1 MKILITGGA
10 GCLGSNLIE
19 HWLPLGHEIC
29 VIDDFTTGKREVV
42 PNVEGLTLVEGS
54 IVDYDLVHDTFQNF
68 RPEVVINAA
77 ASYKDP
83 NDWFSDTQTNVIGS
97 INVAK
102 VCEEITVNKLINF
115 QTALCYGRPIDVPIP
130 ITHPTNPF
138 TSYGISK
145 TAGEEYLLMSSVPTI
160 SLRLANVTGPRLA
173 IGPIPT
179 FYKRL
184 KANQSCFCSDTRRDF
199 LDMEDFLDL
208 MDLILRSEVKTGIFN
223 VSTGKSN
230 SIKDILDNVAL
241 YLGLSNLNVP
251 IVPAGDDD
259 VVEVVLDPSETYNA
273 FGWKAKFDFDEIIRR
288 QLDWYDKHGVS
299 DVFSHLKSSIN
310 VID

>member
-19 HWLPLGHEIC
+19 HWLPVGHEIC

-42 PNVEGLTLVEGS
+42 PNVERLTLVEGS
-54 IVDYDLVHDTFQNF
+54 IVDYDLVHNTFQNF

-83 NDWFSDTQTNVIGS
+83 NDWFNDTQTNVIGS

-102 VCEEITVNKLINF
+102 VCEEIAVNKLINF

-145 TAGEEYLLMSSVPTI
+145 TAGEEYLLMSSVSTI

-208 MDLILRSEVKTGIFN
+208 MDLILGSEVKTGIFN

-230 SIKDILDNVAL
+230 SIKDIFDNVAS
-241 YLGLSNLNVP
+241 YLGLSNLDVP

-259 VVEVVLDPSETYNA
+259 VVEVVLDPSETYSA

-288 QLDWYDKHGVS
+288 QLEWYDKHGVS

-310 VID
+310 VIE

>member
-19 HWLPLGHEIC
+19 YWLPLGHEIC

-42 PNVEGLTLVEGS
+42 PNVERLTLVEGS
-54 IVDYDLVHDTFQNF
+54 IVDYDLTYTAFESF
-68 RPEVVINAA
+68 KPEIVINAA

-83 NDWFSDTQTNVIGS
+83 NDWYQDTQTNVIGS

-102 VCEEITVNKLINF
+102 ACESLEVNKLINF
-115 QTALCYGRPIDVPIP
+115 QTALCYGRPTIIPIP

-208 MDLILRSEVKTGIFN
+208 MDMILRSDLKTGTFN
-223 VSTGKSN
+223 VSTGQSN
-230 SIKDILDNVAL
+230 SIKDIFDNVASH
-241 YLGLSNLNVP
+241 LGLVNQNVP
-251 IVPAGDDD
+251 TVPAGDDD
-259 VVEVVLDPSETYNA
+259 VVEVVLDPSETYKA
-273 FGWKAKFDFDEIIRR
+273 FGWKPKFGFEEIIRR
-288 QLDWYDKHGVS
+288 QMDWYDNHGVS
-299 DVFSHLKSSIN
+299 DVYSHLKPATN
-310 VID
+310 VIE

>member
-1 MKILITGGA
+1 MRILITGGA

-42 PNVEGLTLVEGS
+42 PNIEGLTLFEGS
-54 IVDYDLVHDTFQNF
+54 IVDYELLHVAFQDF
-68 RPEVVINAA
+68 RPDIVINAA

-83 NDWFSDTQTNVIGS
+83 NDWLTDTQTNVVGS
-97 INVAK
+97 INIAK
-102 VCEEITVNKLINF
+102 VCEQFEVNKLINF
-115 QTALCYGRPIDVPIP
+115 QTALCYGSPTSLPIP

-145 TAGEEYLLMSSVPTI
+145 TAGEEYLLMSPVPTI
-160 SLRLANVTGPRLA
+160 SLRLANVTGPRLS

-184 KANQSCFCSDTRRDF
+184 KTNQSCFCSDTRRDF
-199 LDMEDFLDL
+199 LDMADFLDL
-208 MDLILRSEVKTGIFN
+208 MDIILSSNINSGVFN

-230 SIKDILDNVAL
+230 SIKDIFDNVASH
-241 YLGLSNLNVP
+241 LGLSNQNVP

-259 VVEVVLDPSETYNA
+259 VVEVVLDPSETKQA
-273 FGWKAKFDFDEIIRR
+273 FSWSPKFEFEDIIRR
-288 QLDWYDKHGVS
+288 QLEWYDDHGVS
-299 DVFSHLKSSIN
+299 DVYSHLKAETN
-310 VID
+310 VIE

>member
-19 HWLPLGHEIC
+19 HWLPVGHEIC
-29 VIDDFTTGKREVV
+29 VIDDFTTGKHEVV
-42 PNVEGLTLVEGS
+42 PNVEGLMLVEGS
-54 IVDYDLVHDTFQNF
+54 IVDYDLVYDTFINF

-83 NDWFSDTQTNVIGS
+83 NDWFNDTQTNVIGS

-102 VCEEITVNKLINF
+102 ACEELLVNKLINF
-115 QTALCYGRPIDVPIP
+115 QTALCYGRPNDLPIP

-160 SLRLANVTGPRLA
+160 SLRLANVTGPRLS

-184 KANQSCFCSDTRRDF
+184 KLNQSCFCSDTRRDF

-208 MDLILRSEVKTGIFN
+208 MDIILRSEVKTGVFN

-230 SIKDILDNVAL
+230 SIKDIFDNVASH
-241 YLGLSNLNVP
+241 LGLSNLNVP
-251 IVPAGDDD
+251 ILPAGDDD
-259 VVEVVLDPSETYNA
+259 VVEVVLDPSATCNA
-273 FGWKAKFDFDEIIRR
+273 FGWKPKFDFKEIIRR

-299 DVFSHLKSSIN
+299 DVYSHLKSANNESE
-310 VID
+310 